1 MRPSAVVRT
10 GACLPVEGPGSARMA
25 VPAPRVECA
34 GPRRDRGSVRA
45 VGAGD
50 YSDSRARMRGLIA
63 SARIEDGNRP

>member
-1 MRPSAVVRT
+1 MHPGVVVRT
-10 GACLPVEGPGSARMA
+10 GACLVVEGPRSARMP
-25 VPAPRVECA
+25 VPAPCA
-34 GPRRDRGSVRA
+34 MCARPRPDPGS